1 MEWAL
6 KGWEVIELA
15 MGNQSSLHQSK
26 IRSSIELLGGEVR
39 KVRVVIK
46 RALK

>member
-26 IRSSIELLGGEVR
+26 SRSSIELLGGGVGE
-39 KVRVVIK
+39 VRVVIK